1 MAVCVLLAFT
11 INLEKWGP
19 HQKAVVEVQYSAK
32 KKANPPTNI
41 RSILVIYHGA
51 TTSPEYI
58 CVMQVR
64 YRMLGTG
71 LDVGTSIECVGVAA
85 VQ

>member
-1 MAVCVLLAFT
+1 MAVCVLRAFPS
-11 INLEKWGP
+11 NWEKLSRTKKLWSKSNIP
-19 HQKAVVEVQYSAK
+19 PQKKMQT
-32 KKANPPTNI
+32 PTNI